1 MRDRN
6 KNFFVGGK
14 KTEKPVFQG
23 FSVLFINQNYIPKK
37 KVMQMAGRKMK
48 LTGKKADKKYQ
59 RDRTQ
64 KLIEKTKD
72 YSLLQK
78 TPPRILKGKAKWAY
92 KRLYPVL
99 NESGFVK
106 QADLQTVVTL
116 CMNIELLNEAYE
128 DIQKNKIS
136 KATYRTVVNPV
147 TGEVIAND
155 FAGYRRNPSTQILDS
170 ATAKIKTL
178 GEALGLTPSARA
190 SLLSLA
196 KDDENEESLSD
207 MLQKES
213 DF

>member
-1 MRDRN
+1 
-6 KNFFVGGK
+6 
-14 KTEKPVFQG
+14 
-23 FSVLFINQNYIPKK
+23 
-37 KVMQMAGRKMK
+37 MQMAGRKMK
-48 LTGKKADKKYQ
+48 LTEKKADKKYQ

-72 YSLLQK
+72 YSVLQK

-92 KRLYPVL
+92 KKLYPVL
-99 NESGFVK
+99 SESGFIK
-106 QADLQTVVTL
+106 QTDLQTIVTL
-116 CMNIELLNEAYE
+116 CMNIELLNKAYE
-128 DIQKNKIS
+128 DVQEHGINTPAYK
-136 KATYRTVVNPV
+136 TVVNPV
-147 TGEVIAND
+147 TGKVIAHD
-155 FAGYRRNPSTQILDS
+155 FTGYKRNPATQILDS

-196 KDDENEESLSD
+196 KEDENEESLSD